1 MTNYNVNLSDV
12 LIPVSDT
19 LTETIDFLF
28 AEEVVGTFLSTFFTV
43 YYIENV
49 KAISIDMVNNSA
61 VVYQIDEEYE
71 WIGYNAM
78 QNLRTAK
85 IEADVRVQNG
95 TVQSNGQVYQSSDI
109 INLIINTVQK
119 FSTSNI
125 TISGDRVIYVKL
137 ENASNLQMRQRG
149 EDWIEFIFEVRILTN
164 NF

>member
-28 AEEVVGTFLSTFFTV
+28 AEEVVGTFISTFFTV